1 MMAQATQ
8 LFVWG
13 SLLHLVADWLL
24 QTEWMTRHK
33 TNLRHPAG
41 WVHGGVHALL
51 LSAVFPWGA
60 ALAVGVIHVI
70 VDTRVPLRW
79 WLRHY
84 KRLSDGPH
92 RLTVE
97 IWADQVLHL
106 VIIALAALIV
116 ADVGAAGANPL
127 TSPGVQGP

>member
-1 MMAQATQ
+1 MEQATQ

-13 SLLHLVADWLL
+13 AFIHLVADWLL

-33 TNLRHPAG
+33 GNLCHPAG
-41 WVHGGVHALL
+41 WVHGGVHAGLL
-51 LSAVFPWGA
+51 MIVFPWSVA
-60 ALAVGVIHVI
+60 AIVGIVHVLI
-70 VDTRVPLRW
+70 DTRVPLAW

-97 IWADQVLHL
+97 IWVDQVLHL
-106 VIIALAALIV
+106 SVIAVAAIAIAHL
-116 ADVGAAGANPL
+116 G
-127 TSPGVQGP
+127 Q